1 MLIATLQLQNVL
13 GFTVLSAGLFFLFMS
28 GSVATASFIAPVL
41 ERRIGV
47 VSLLRCALLLQSIGV
62 GLLFFVDDPI
72 FLAVGLFLAGF
83 GCSWGWALP
92 QAGAIR
98 SLPRE
103 KSGLASG
110 SILTIMVMCG
120 NTAFV
125 VMAMVIDLY
134 PDDAA
139 GEAFGIRAA
148 AGWSCLLGVL
158 GLLCSLVL
166 LRRATRV
173 G

>member
-1 MLIATLQLQNVL
+1 MLT
-13 GFTVLSAGLFFLFMS
+13 AGLFFLFMS
-28 GSVATASFIAPVL
+28 GSVAIASFIAPLL
-41 ERRIGV
+41 ERRFGV
-47 VSLLRCALLLQSIGV
+47 VRLLRCALLLQSIGV
-62 GLLFFVDDPI
+62 GMLFFVDDPI
-72 FLAVGLFLAGF
+72 SLSIGLFLAGF

-139 GEAFGIRAA
+139 GEALGIKAA
-148 AGWSCLLGVL
+148 AGWAFLIGGL
-158 GLLCSLVL
+158 GLFCSVSL
-166 LRRATRV
+166 LRRATREDQV
-173 G
+173 VLQS